1 MKSIM
6 AGHVL
11 LIICGIFYLLWWC
24 YAFKPGFT
32 DSRVAGKAG
41 VLLLIT
47 AITGLAGVVLSVIGC
62 SQPGGRAALIPGTV
76 IVIGG
81 IVIYIML
88 MFGSS
93 ALLHRQVT
101 TELLLIIGW
110 LVLEFLSYQSAYCH
124 EVIGRSAM
132 VVLMVIAVLASII
145 SLCFYMQYYQVEESR
160 GYVYGMIPL
169 IMDEV
174 CMIVFLITCA
184 V

>member
-76 IVIGG
+76 IVIG
-81 IVIYIML
+81 
-88 MFGSS
+88 
-93 ALLHRQVT
+93 
-101 TELLLIIGW
+101 
-110 LVLEFLSYQSAYCH
+110 
-124 EVIGRSAM
+124 
-132 VVLMVIAVLASII
+132 
-145 SLCFYMQYYQVEESR
+145 ES
-160 GYVYGMIPL
+160 
-169 IMDEV
+169 
-174 CMIVFLITCA
+174 
-184 V
+184 